1 MNRTLFLIGFLIFSY
16 SCGKKAPPVPPPPP
30 SKPVA
35 VSKPSI
41 LKGYGGY
48 KIGDEGFV
56 ALYWDF
62 PVKVDHS
69 EVYLNGEKIATVKG
83 YTYLYPK
90 PLERGKTYTF
100 EVVGFKNGKPKAKV
114 EIKVNY

>member
-1 MNRTLFLIGFLIFSY
+1 MGFLILLA

-30 SKPVA
+30 PKPAA

-48 KIGDEGFV
+48 KIGDEGFA

-62 PVKVDHS
+62 PLKVDYS
-69 EVYLNGEKIATVKG
+69 EIYLNGKKIATVKG

-90 PLERGKTYTF
+90 PLVKGKIYTF
-100 EVVGFKNGKPKAKV
+100 KVIGFVKGKPKAEV